1 LAVVVAAGIAA
12 GTRVGFFLQAPEA
25 APAAADLIVALGGD
39 GGARAVRAAELFRQG
54 YAPRVLLTGLEGGD
68 DRTRRH
74 YLDWRAGYLVDEGV
88 PRAALLFDEASTSS
102 WDEAVN
108 TLALMKH
115 HGWKRVLIVSDPPH
129 MRRLSWVWA
138 RLATSAGVQCRLVT
152 SDPRWW
158 NPARW
163 WANKDS
169 GVFVVTE
176 LIKLAYYRVAH

>member
-1 LAVVVAAGIAA
+1 MVRGLRGWRRCVAAGLGVLAVVVAAGIAA

-25 APAAADLIVALGGD
+25 APA
-39 GGARAVRAAELFRQG
+39 
-54 YAPRVLLTGLEGGD
+54 VLLTGLEGGD